1 MGRNLLRYLRAH
13 HVALLALFVALGGT
27 SYAAATLAADSVGTR
42 QLRRGAVTSA
52 KVKDRSLLAKDF
64 KRGQLPR
71 GAAGPAG
78 PAGAP
83 GPVGP
88 QGPQGVPGPKGETG
102 TVDPSAAGR
111 VANALSQGGEKTV
124 VAGVTT
130 RIATVSL
137 TTPAAGRVLVT
148 VAGEAHPLYD
158 SEGLCTI
165 QLMVRRDEKTEF
177 GSLATFAAG
186 TERVV
191 FESLAFTHA
200 FEVGAG
206 VQRFDVLATVNG
218 NVSRSCTSGFGMAA
232 PQVTALWV
240 PFGPEGQ

>member
-13 HVALLALFVALGGT
+13 HIALLALFVALGGT

-52 KVKDRSLLAKDF
+52 KVKDRSLLARDF

-71 GAAGPAG
+71 GAVGPAG
-78 PAGAP
+78 PAGAV

-111 VANALSQGGEKTV
+111 VANEPFQGGEKGV
-124 VAGVTT
+124 VQGSTT
-130 RIATVSL
+130 RIGTVSI

-148 VAGEAHPLYD
+148 VAADAHPLYD

-165 QLMVRRDEKTEF
+165 QLLVRFGDRTQY
-177 GSLATFAAG
+177 GSLATFADG
-186 TERVV
+186 TESIA
-191 FESLAFTHA
+191 FQSLAFTHA

-232 PQVTALWV
+232 PQATALWV
-240 PFGPEGQ
+240 PFGAEGQ